1 MPVAEVQ
8 IPYTINSLTAS
19 GVNVIVAFTMSY
31 PALSITR
38 PLTRTYVAADLT
50 LNVVSDT
57 MTSLE
62 EIDAMLDQFEILAR
76 LDFEIYAKFIR
87 RQQSVIDY
95 TELPTNTGTVTGLST
110 TGVAGRIYT
119 VKVDD

>member
-1 MPVAEVQ
+1 MPVAEVE

-19 GVNVIVAFTMSY
+19 GVNVIVVFTMSY

-38 PLTRTYVAADLT
+38 ALTRTYTSANLT

-57 MTSLE
+57 MTSQE

-76 LDFEIYAKFIR
+76 VDFEIYAKFIR
-87 RQQSVIDY
+87 RQQSAIDY
-95 TELPTNTGTVTGLST
+95 SALPSNTGTVTGLSLS
-110 TGVAGRIYT
+110 GLMGRTFAVT
-119 VKVDD
+119 VED